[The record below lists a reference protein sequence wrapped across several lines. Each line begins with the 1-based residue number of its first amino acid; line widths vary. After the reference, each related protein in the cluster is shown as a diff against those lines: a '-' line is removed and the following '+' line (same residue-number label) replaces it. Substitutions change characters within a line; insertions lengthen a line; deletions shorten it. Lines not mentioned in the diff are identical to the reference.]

1 MAATTD
7 VKNMIGN
14 ELRAVGI
21 SPEGA
26 LFPVRSADSMCGVK
40 LTGLIV
46 SIRHRTWFKENE
58 RVLRGCFPNHGEGG
72 QIIIFGG
79 SESIAEVF

>member
-1 MAATTD
+1 MSATD
-7 VKNMIGN
+7 LKNMIGN

-26 LFPVRSADSMCGVK
+26 LLPVRSADSMSGVR

-46 SIRHRTWFKENE
+46 SIRHRAWFKENE
-58 RVLRGCFPNHGEGG
+58 RVLRECFPNHGEGG
-72 QIIIFGG
+72 QVIIFGG
-79 SESIAEVF
+79 SDSIAEVFS